1 MKYANP
7 EDLDS
12 RVLKPE
18 RGGQP
23 QVRWVGAKSEVR
35 VGRGGAGR
43 GEETIGYCSR
53 FRNSRN

>member
-35 VGRGGAGR
+35 VGRGGAEGQWYCGR
-43 GEETIGYCSR
+43 GVL
-53 FRNSRN
+53 

>member
-43 GEETIGYCSR
+43 RDYRLLLTFPE
-53 FRNSRN
+53 FP